1 MPIAG
6 GILVAGTAA
15 HCLSSAAGMLRFLAR
30 LSGRRRHVRRSSGPG
45 GGARAVEE
53 TEEAAGVGGP
63 GEQRGG
69 DGRGVGGCEAVGAGL
84 IEELVSSPV
93 ADGEVCCSDSST
105 NYHRPHHLRL
115 LHRRHG
121 RHHHQTPQQQQARQ
135 EPVHQD
141 LLQQQLQQDLRQQLQ
156 QDLQQQQLQQ
166 QQLQLQQRQEERT
179 QSLHREERESLDR
192 EGRVRSD
199 RDSERCRQRRDSLAG
214 PSDELVVDGEA
225 DDEAS
230 CQAQPV
236 QPVASP
242 HRDVQ
247 QPPHLH
253 HHPHHRHL
261 HRLHQRL
268 KDDGPSCD
276 LDDRLLPTGDCHS
289 DGTTIDDHP
298 ATVTAM
304 TRGCRIPPYLATL
317 LILSYTLFGIAD
329 ACSSRSTPKPRP
341 PTPTPRPNITFHMYT
356 CPPDYAEW
364 YCLNGATCFTVK
376 IVDSLLYN
384 CLCANGYIGQR
395 CEFKDL
401 DGSYLPSRQRVM
413 LETASIAGGATIAVF
428 LVVIICI
435 AAYIH
440 CKRKQKELRSS
451 NCVDTVDGPGRDPE
465 MRPFSNRSLMN
476 FMTKSPN
483 SSAAIEQTRMPGW
496 ICPEAE
502 SMRMASI
509 SESKRSTQ

>member
-53 TEEAAGVGGP
+53 TEEAAAAAVVGVGEGS
-63 GEQRGG
+63 GV
-69 DGRGVGGCEAVGAGL
+69 DGRGVVVVGGGCETTVGASVL
-84 IEELVSSPV
+84 EEVSSPV
-93 ADGEVCCSDSST
+93 ADGEVCCGDSSTT
-105 NYHRPHHLRL
+105 NYHRPHHLHYI
-115 LHRRHG
+115 HRRYSH
-121 RHHHQTPQQQQARQ
+121 RHQQQQ
-135 EPVHQD
+135 
-141 LLQQQLQQDLRQQLQ
+141 
-156 QDLQQQQLQQ
+156 
-166 QQLQLQQRQEERT
+166 QR
-179 QSLHREERESLDR
+179 HR
-192 EGRVRSD
+192 
-199 RDSERCRQRRDSLAG
+199 CHQRRDSVQAAA
-214 PSDELVVDGEA
+214 SDEVLVVDEEA
-225 DDEAS
+225 DDEAT
-230 CQAQPV
+230 CQSQPTD
-236 QPVASP
+236 AR
-242 HRDVQ
+242 HRDIHGLHH
-247 QPPHLH
+247 HLRHHHHHHH
-253 HHPHHRHL
+253 HHPHHHHHHHHL
-261 HRLHQRL
+261 HRIHERL
-268 KDDGPSCD
+268 R
-276 LDDRLLPTGDCHS
+276 DDRPPSDRNREDVEDHRYPRTTDRHA
-289 DGTTIDDHP
+289 DGTTTTDNP

-376 IVDSLLYN
+376 IVESLLYN

-465 MRPFSNRSLMN
+465 LRPFSNRSRSLMI
-476 FMTKSPN
+476 FMTKNPN

-496 ICPEAE
+496 NCPEAE

-509 SESKRSTQ
+509 SEGKHSNQ

>member
-1 MPIAG
+1 MTCSRGPR
-6 GILVAGTAA
+6 
-15 HCLSSAAGMLRFLAR
+15 SS
-30 LSGRRRHVRRSSGPG
+30 STGRRRHVRRSSGPG
-45 GGARAVEE
+45 GRARAVEE
-53 TEEAAGVGGP
+53 TEEAAAAAAAARAASAAAAAAVAVAAGVGEACSGL
-63 GEQRGG
+63 GA
-69 DGRGVGGCEAVGAGL
+69 DGRGVGGGCEPAGASVL
-84 IEELVSSPV
+84 EEVSSPV

-105 NYHRPHHLRL
+105 NYHHRAHHLHHI
-115 LHRRHG
+115 HRRYGHL
-121 RHHHQTPQQQQARQ
+121 HHHPQQQQQ
-135 EPVHQD
+135 TQQQQQQQQQQP
-141 LLQQQLQQDLRQQLQ
+141 LQQQHC
-156 QDLQQQQLQQ
+156 
-166 QQLQLQQRQEERT
+166 
-179 QSLHREERESLDR
+179 HR
-192 EGRVRSD
+192 
-199 RDSERCRQRRDSLAG
+199 CHQRRDSVTAS
-214 PSDELVVDGEA
+214 SDEPVVDEEA
-225 DDEAS
+225 DDEAT
-230 CQAQPV
+230 CQDHQP
-236 QPVASP
+236 ADAR
-242 HRDVQ
+242 HRDIHELRHLRRHHHH
-247 QPPHLH
+247 HLH
-253 HHPHHRHL
+253 HRHRHHCHVCHPHLRGAPEPPRHRRTSWCHE
-261 HRLHQRL
+261 RLR
-268 KDDGPSCD
+268 DDENGPPPNPDPSD
-276 LDDRLLPTGDCHS
+276 PREEPRDDTVDRVPRTTDRHA
-289 DGTTIDDHP
+289 DGTAADDNP

-465 MRPFSNRSLMN
+465 LRPFSNRSRSLMI
-476 FMTKSPN
+476 FMTKNPN
-483 SSAAIEQTRMPGW
+483 SLAAIEQTRMPGW
-496 ICPEAE
+496 SSPDAAE

-509 SESKRSTQ
+509 SEGKRSTQ

>member
-45 GGARAVEE
+45 GRARAVEE
-53 TEEAAGVGGP
+53 TEEAAAAACTAVAVVAGVGEACAGLP
-63 GEQRGG
+63 AE
-69 DGRGVGGCEAVGAGL
+69 GRGVGGCEVSVGVGASVL
-84 IEELVSSPV
+84 EEVSSPV

-105 NYHRPHHLRL
+105 TNYHHRPHHP
-115 LHRRHG
+115 LH
-121 RHHHQTPQQQQARQ
+121 
-135 EPVHQD
+135 
-141 LLQQQLQQDLRQQLQ
+141 
-156 QDLQQQQLQQ
+156 QLQQ
-166 QQLQLQQRQEERT
+166 QQQQQQRRYGHH
-179 QSLHREERESLDR
+179 HRYQQRH
-192 EGRVRSD
+192 
-199 RDSERCRQRRDSLAG
+199 RCHQRRDTVVAA
-214 PSDELVVDGEA
+214 SDELLLVDEEP
-225 DDEAS
+225 DDEAT
-230 CQAQPV
+230 CQEQPH
-236 QPVASP
+236 AAR
-242 HRDVQ
+242 HRDIHELH
-247 QPPHLH
+247 HLH
-253 HHPHHRHL
+253 HHHHHHPQHRSHRCQTRQSSCQYPAATATTRSSSRPTHL
-261 HRLHQRL
+261 HPTHELL
-268 KDDGPSCD
+268 P
-276 LDDRLLPTGDCHS
+276 DDRPPS
-289 DGTTIDDHP
+289 DREQRHEDVVDRVDRTTERHADATNQDNP

-413 LETASIAGGATIAVF
+413 LETASIASGATIAVF

-465 MRPFSNRSLMN
+465 LRPFSNRRI
-476 FMTKSPN
+476 FMTKNPN

-496 ICPEAE
+496 SSPEAE

-509 SESKRSTQ
+509 SEGKHSNQ

>member
-45 GGARAVEE
+45 GGARAVEG

-63 GEQRGG
+63 AEPGAV
-69 DGRGVGGCEAVGAGL
+69 GRGAGGCEAVAASPIG
-84 IEELVSSPV
+84 ELVSSPV

-105 NYHRPHHLRL
+105 TNYHHRPHHLRL
-115 LHRRHG
+115 VRRCHGHR
-121 RHHHQTPQQQQARQ
+121 PAQQQQ
-135 EPVHQD
+135 
-141 LLQQQLQQDLRQQLQ
+141 QQPH
-156 QDLQQQQLQQ
+156 
-166 QQLQLQQRQEERT
+166 
-179 QSLHREERESLDR
+179 HRR
-192 EGRVRSD
+192 
-199 RDSERCRQRRDSLAG
+199 RCHQRRDGSEGA
-214 PSDELVVDGEA
+214 SEQRVVDGEA

-230 CQAQPV
+230 CKAQPA
-236 QPVASP
+236 VAP
-242 HRDVQ
+242 HRDMHQ
-247 QPPHLH
+247 LH
-253 HHPHHRHL
+253 HIHHHHYHHHRHL
-261 HRLHQRL
+261 RHLHQRL
-268 KDDGPSCD
+268 R
-276 LDDRLLPTGDCHS
+276 DDRPPCDRDDDAAVDRLSPNDAHHA
-289 DGTTIDDHP
+289 DATTAAVHDHNP

-451 NCVDTVDGPGRDPE
+451 NCVDTVDGPGRDLE
-465 MRPFSNRSLMN
+465 LRPFSNRSRSLMI
-476 FMTKSPN
+476 FMSKNPN
-483 SSAAIEQTRMPGW
+483 SSATIEQTRMPGW
-496 ICPEAE
+496 SCPETE

-509 SESKRSTQ
+509 SEGKHSNQ

>member
-30 LSGRRRHVRRSSGPG
+30 LSGRRRHVRRSSGGPG

-53 TEEAAGVGGP
+53 TEEAAGVGGL
-63 GEQRGG
+63 G
-69 DGRGVGGCEAVGAGL
+69 DVGAEGRGVGGCEAVGASV
-84 IEELVSSPV
+84 IEEVSSPV

-105 NYHRPHHLRL
+105 TNYHHRRHHHLHR
-115 LHRRHG
+115 LHRRHSH
-121 RHHHQTPQQQQARQ
+121 RH
-135 EPVHQD
+135 
-141 LLQQQLQQDLRQQLQ
+141 
-156 QDLQQQQLQQ
+156 
-166 QQLQLQQRQEERT
+166 QQRR
-179 QSLHREERESLDR
+179 
-192 EGRVRSD
+192 
-199 RDSERCRQRRDSLAG
+199 RCHQRRDEAVTTA
-214 PSDELVVDGEA
+214 SDEHVLDEEA
-225 DDEAS
+225 DDEAT
-230 CQAQPV
+230 CQGQP
-236 QPVASP
+236 ADAR
-242 HRDVQ
+242 HRDINE
-247 QPPHLH
+247 L
-253 HHPHHRHL
+253 RHL
-261 HRLHQRL
+261 HRHHHHHLRHLHRRL
-268 KDDGPSCD
+268 R
-276 LDDRLLPTGDCHS
+276 DDRTPCDRNDYEPNEPNNDHDHRQHHERDDHDQDDHHDHHDHHDHDDHDDHDDNTVDRIVRTTDRHA
-289 DGTTIDDHP
+289 DGTTVTDNP

-451 NCVDTVDGPGRDPE
+451 NCVDTVDGPGRDLE
-465 MRPFSNRSLMN
+465 LRPFSNRSRSLMI
-476 FMTKSPN
+476 FMTKNPN

-496 ICPEAE
+496 NCPEAE

-509 SESKRSTQ
+509 SEGKHSNQ

>member
-30 LSGRRRHVRRSSGPG
+30 LSGRRRHVRRSCGPG

-53 TEEAAGVGGP
+53 TVEAAGVGDEVADEGR
-63 GEQRGG
+63 GE
-69 DGRGVGGCEAVGAGL
+69 GRGVVGCEAVGAAST
-84 IEELVSSPV
+84 IEEVSSPV
-93 ADGEVCCSDSST
+93 ADGEVCCGDSST
-105 NYHRPHHLRL
+105 TNYH
-115 LHRRHG
+115 HRRHHLHHIHR
-121 RHHHQTPQQQQARQ
+121 RHSHHR
-135 EPVHQD
+135 HQC
-141 LLQQQLQQDLRQQLQ
+141 
-156 QDLQQQQLQQ
+156 
-166 QQLQLQQRQEERT
+166 QQR
-179 QSLHREERESLDR
+179 HR
-192 EGRVRSD
+192 
-199 RDSERCRQRRDSLAG
+199 CHQRRDSVA
-214 PSDELVVDGEA
+214 SNELVVDEEA
-225 DDEAS
+225 DDEVTCQDQTATDAAAAAS
-230 CQAQPV
+230 
-236 QPVASP
+236 ASAAAAHP
-242 HRDVQ
+242 SHRDIHQ
-247 QPPHLH
+247 FHHLH
-253 HHPHHRHL
+253 HHPHLRD
-261 HRLHQRL
+261 LHQRL
-268 KDDGPSCD
+268 Q
-276 LDDRLLPTGDCHS
+276 DDRTHRDREDTNDRIVRTSEHHS
-289 DGTTIDDHP
+289 DGRTTTDNP

-465 MRPFSNRSLMN
+465 LRPFSNRNRSLMI
-476 FMTKSPN
+476 FMTKNPN

-496 ICPEAE
+496 NCPEVE

-509 SESKRSTQ
+509 SEGKRSNQ